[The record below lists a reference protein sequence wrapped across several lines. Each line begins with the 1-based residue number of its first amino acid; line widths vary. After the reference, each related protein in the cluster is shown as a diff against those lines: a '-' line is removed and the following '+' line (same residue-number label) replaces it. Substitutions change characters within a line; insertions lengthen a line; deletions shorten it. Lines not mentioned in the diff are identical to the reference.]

1 MNRALAA
8 AHIVIAV
15 VLMMTLTLSA
25 IMLAPVFLIGPVWA
39 IVLGVRM
46 WKRRDV
52 TTALRRTHWVFLVID
67 AAVIL
72 YGAWMVQAAEA
83 SARRGG
89 GLLGGLGF
97 VAIVIGVCLAVFSI
111 LTLVAVRRVRVG
123 QP

>member
-1 MNRALAA
+1 MRLLGVL
-8 AHIVIAV
+8 HIAIAILLLPLTV
-15 VLMMTLTLSA
+15 FPLPLMP
-25 IMLAPVFLIGPVWA
+25 IMLIGPVWA

-52 TTALRRTHWVFLVID
+52 VTALRRTHWVFLAID

-72 YGAWMVQAAEA
+72 YGVWMVQAAEA

-97 VAIVIGVCLAVFSI
+97 VAIIIGVCLAVFSI
-111 LTLVAVRRVRVG
+111 LTLVFVQRARVG
-123 QP
+123 HP